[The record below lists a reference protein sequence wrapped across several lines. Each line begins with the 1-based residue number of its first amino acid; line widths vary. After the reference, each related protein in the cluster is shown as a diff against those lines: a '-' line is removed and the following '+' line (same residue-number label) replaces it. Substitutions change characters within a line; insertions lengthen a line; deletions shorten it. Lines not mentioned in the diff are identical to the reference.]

1 MATLLAVLNGLPRGL
16 AASRSLHNTVAEI
29 VHYGTPVSNLP
40 TNAEVGR
47 VT

>member
-1 MATLLAVLNGLPRGL
+1 MATMLAVLKGLPKGL
-16 AASRSLHNTVAEI
+16 AALRSLHDTVAEI

-40 TNAEVGR
+40 PDADVGR